1 MLPNHLQ
8 LVILRSVQVQINHLG
23 FREIFLPAVSTDIRR
38 PPPNTPVAPLSFL
51 NCAVI
56 PGEQSPQY
64 SLNMSP
70 KGPWLAPVW
79 PC

>member
-8 LVILRSVQVQINHLG
+8 LVILIQVQINDLG
-23 FREIFLPAVSTDIRR
+23 FREIFFPAVSTDIRR

-56 PGEQSPQY
+56 PGERNYLP
-64 SLNMSP
+64 NT
-70 KGPWLAPVW
+70 V
-79 PC
+79 